1 MEDGEG
7 RERGG
12 DEPSVGQS
20 IDSGIVLCHQ
30 HFNLRHLDAVRLRFK
45 FRVEPGTVEVAD
57 EEDGLRFL

>member
-1 MEDGEG
+1 MENGEW

-30 HFNLRHLDAVRLRFK
+30 HFILRHLDAV
-45 FRVEPGTVEVAD
+45 
-57 EEDGLRFL
+57 GLVVQISGRARYTGGR